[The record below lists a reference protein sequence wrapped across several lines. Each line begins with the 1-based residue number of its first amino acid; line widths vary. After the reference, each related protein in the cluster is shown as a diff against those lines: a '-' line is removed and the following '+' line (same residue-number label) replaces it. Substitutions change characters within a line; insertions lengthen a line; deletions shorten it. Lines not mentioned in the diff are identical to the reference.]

1 MYSEKEQMP
10 ENIPFSGTTTEQGIY
25 KRRNYHYE
33 HNAQTGASA
42 SSVGKKHMENLNGE
56 WDFSFDFGKS
66 GVDRCFYEKKDW
78 EKKIIV
84 PF

>member
-1 MYSEKEQMP
+1 VYSEKEQMP

-42 SSVGKKHMENLNGE
+42 SSVGKKHMEKLKRRMGFFFRL
-56 WDFSFDFGKS
+56 W
-66 GVDRCFYEKKDW
+66 
-78 EKKIIV
+78 
-84 PF
+84 